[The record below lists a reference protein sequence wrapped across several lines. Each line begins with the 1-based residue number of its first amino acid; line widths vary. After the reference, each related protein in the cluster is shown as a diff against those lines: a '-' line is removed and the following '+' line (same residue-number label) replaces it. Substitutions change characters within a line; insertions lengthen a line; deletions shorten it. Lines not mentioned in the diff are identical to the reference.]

1 MVKEFERDTTFRFP
15 VNLVEHAALMSEDQI
30 YAEFTGPDD
39 SSERTLH
46 STKSQYVSG
55 RKHIVDGP
63 IEDAPIGF
71 YRVTKLERRRRRGG
85 PKVTPIEIPK
95 NVPEAERGF
104 WVILPKEPLPTKPLT
119 VESFD

>member
-1 MVKEFERDTTFRFP
+1 MVKEFERDTTFKFP

-55 RKHIVDGP
+55 F
-63 IEDAPIGF
+63 IGSQSWSG
-71 YRVTKLERRRRRGG
+71 VGVVADLKLHQLRFRRMFLRPSVAFG
-85 PKVTPIEIPK
+85 
-95 NVPEAERGF
+95 
-104 WVILPKEPLPTKPLT
+104 
-119 VESFD
+119 